1 MSQFRLL
8 ICTHR
13 LGDSLDQTFD
23 TWDVILQ
30 KVAESHPSVVVYLAE
45 ELVHNLVF
53 NPANDSSNNARAEAL
68 YLWILHLLTSPE
80 WEKLRPFCPR
90 TYILIACSE
99 NPNQWANMLCA
110 RLEEKPLKGAQP
122 RAQSTSQK
130 RSKKETSQNG
140 ASLSDV
146 DQKLREH
153 GWGPVETWDSRPLG
167 IASI

>member
-1 MSQFRLL
+1 
-8 ICTHR
+8 
-13 LGDSLDQTFD
+13 
-23 TWDVILQ
+23 LQ

-53 NPANDSSNNARAEAL
+53 NPASDSSSSARAEAL

-90 TYILIACSE
+90 TYILTACSE
-99 NPNQWANMLCA
+99 NPNHWAKLLGA
-110 RLEEKPLKGAQP
+110 KLREEKPLKGAPP
-122 RAQSTSQK
+122 RAQSASQK
-130 RSKKETSQNG
+130 LSKKETSQNG

>member
-1 MSQFRLL
+1 
-8 ICTHR
+8 
-13 LGDSLDQTFD
+13 
-23 TWDVILQ
+23 LQ

-53 NPANDSSNNARAEAL
+53 SPANDSSNNARAEAL

-80 WEKLRPFCPR
+80 WEKLRPFFPR

-99 NPNQWANMLCA
+99 NPNHWANMLILCA
-110 RLEEKPLKGAQP
+110 RLEGKPLKGAQP
-122 RAQSTSQK
+122 RAQSASQK

>member
-1 MSQFRLL
+1 M
-8 ICTHR
+8 
-13 LGDSLDQTFD
+13 
-23 TWDVILQ
+23 Q

-53 NPANDSSNNARAEAL
+53 DAASDFPESAHAEAL
-68 YLWILHLLTSPE
+68 FLWLLHLLTSPE
-80 WEKLRPFCPR
+80 WEILRSFCPR
-90 TYILIACSE
+90 SYILTACSE
-99 NPNQWANMLCA
+99 NPNHWAKMLDA
-110 RLEEKPLKGAQP
+110 RLREEAPSKNAPPIAQP
-122 RAQSTSQK
+122 VARK

-140 ASLSDV
+140 TASLSNA